1 MVQLKSLWDFMQV
14 DMAADNFE
22 QEMRK
27 SPNRQKLIKRRNFL
41 MEQQANMKKIEG
53 EIAVMQDR
61 LEAVR
66 DEASRLEGVLKS
78 TLEEITAN
86 PPAGL
91 EETQRK
97 LDAVQKLTDTLSRYE
112 QELVKMRKDA
122 DTRDRQQKDIRVRAA
137 KAKQEYDQVKAVYDK
152 EFKED
157 TAKLNAM
164 RADSEK
170 EAGKIEQALLN
181 RYRTIKQQCTPPMA
195 KMSAD
200 QCCGCFMQL
209 PSSTLRLLKEGND
222 IVECD
227 NCGRILYCEN

>member
-27 SPNRQKLIKRRNFL
+27 SPNRQKLLKRRNFL

-66 DEASRLEGVLKS
+66 DEAERLAGVLS
-78 TLEEITAN
+78 TTLKEINDN
-86 PPAGL
+86 PPATL

-97 LDAVQKLTDTLSRYE
+97 LDAVQKLSDTLNRYE
-112 QELVKMRKDA
+112 QELNKMRKDA
-122 DTRDRQQKDIRVRAA
+122 DNRDRQQKDIRVRAA
-137 KAKQEYDQVKAVYDK
+137 KAKQEYDQIKAIYDK
-152 EFKED
+152 EFKD
-157 TAKLNAM
+157 DNAKLADM
-164 RADSEK
+164 RAKSDVLAENQDP
-170 EAGKIEQALLN
+170 ELLA
-181 RYRTIKQQCTPPMA
+181 RYRAIKQQCTPPMA
-195 KMSAD
+195 KLMND
-200 QCCGCFMQL
+200 QCCGCFVQL
-209 PSSTLRLLKEGND
+209 PSATLRAIKEGTA

-227 NCGRILYCEN
+227 NCGRILYCEE

>member
-41 MEQQANMKKIEG
+41 MEQQANMKKIES
-53 EIAVMQDR
+53 EIAIMQDR

-86 PPAGL
+86 PPTNM

-137 KAKQEYDQVKAVYDK
+137 KAKQEYDQVKTVYDK

-181 RYRTIKQQCTPPMA
+181 RYRSIKQQSTPPMA
-195 KMSAD
+195 RMSND

-209 PSSTLRLLKEGND
+209 PSSKLRLLKEGNE

-227 NCGRILYCEN
+227 NCGRILYCED

>member
-1 MVQLKSLWDFMQV
+1 MELKALWDFMQV

-22 QEMRK
+22 AEMRK

-66 DEASRLEGVLKS
+66 DEAQRLEGVLS
-78 TLEEITAN
+78 ATLEDISAN
-86 PPAGL
+86 PPATL

-97 LDAVQKLTDTLSRYE
+97 MDAVQKLSDTLSHYE
-112 QELVKMRKDA
+112 QELSKMRKDA
-122 DTRDRQQKDIRVRAA
+122 DSRDRQQKDIRVRAA
-137 KAKQEYDQVKAVYDK
+137 KAKQEYDQVRQVYDK

-157 TAKLNAM
+157 TAKLSQM
-164 RADSEK
+164 RADIEK
-170 EAGKIEQALLN
+170 EAARQDHALLS
-181 RYRTIKQQCTPPMA
+181 RYRAIKQHCTPPMA
-195 KMSAD
+195 RLSND
-200 QCCGCFMQL
+200 QCCGCFVQL
-209 PSSTLRLLKEGND
+209 PSATLRLIKEGKD

-227 NCGRILYCEN
+227 NCGRILYCED

>member
-78 TLEEITAN
+78 TLEDIAAN
-86 PPAGL
+86 PPANID
-91 EETQRK
+91 ETQRK
-97 LDAVQKLTDTLSRYE
+97 LDAVQKLTDTLARYE

-157 TAKLNAM
+157 TAKLTGM
-164 RADSEK
+164 RTSSEK
-170 EAGKIEQALLN
+170 EAGKIEQALLE
-181 RYRTIKQQCTPPMA
+181 RYRAIKQQCTPPMA
-195 KMSAD
+195 KLENN

-209 PSSTLRLLKEGND
+209 PSSTLRLLKEGNE

-227 NCGRILYCEN
+227 NCGRILYCED

>member
-27 SPNRQKLIKRRNFL
+27 SPNRQKLIKCRNFL

-66 DEASRLEGVLKS
+66 DEAERLAGVLNS
-78 TLEEITAN
+78 TLKEISDN
-86 PPAGL
+86 PPANL
-91 EETQRK
+91 EDTQRK
-97 LDAVQKLTDTLSRYE
+97 LDAVQKLSDTLARYE
-112 QELVKMRKDA
+112 KELSKMRKDA
-122 DTRDRQQKDIRVRAA
+122 DSRDHQQKDIRVRAA

-157 TAKLNAM
+157 TAKLTKM
-164 RADSEK
+164 RADIDK
-170 EAGKIEQALLN
+170 EAAAQDQRLLG
-181 RYRTIKQQCTPPMA
+181 RYRAIKQQCTPPMA
-195 KMSAD
+195 RLSNN
-200 QCCGCFMQL
+200 QCCGCFVQL
-209 PSSTLRLLKEGND
+209 PSATLRAIKEGND

-227 NCGRILYCEN
+227 NCGRILYCED

>member
-66 DEASRLEGVLKS
+66 DEASRLSGVLKA
-78 TLEEITAN
+78 TLEEISAN
-86 PPAGL
+86 PPADL

-112 QELVKMRKDA
+112 QELKKMRKDA
-122 DTRDRQQKDIRVRAA
+122 DNRDRQQKEIRVSAA
-137 KAKQEYDQVKAVYDK
+137 KAKQEYDQVKQVYDK

-157 TAKLNAM
+157 TAKLNTM
-164 RADSEK
+164 RASIEK
-170 EAGKIEQALLN
+170 ESAKQDPALLE
-181 RYRTIKQQCTPPMA
+181 RYRAIKQHCTPPMA
-195 KMSAD
+195 RMSSD

-209 PSSTLRLLKEGND
+209 PSSTLRLLKEGKE

-227 NCGRILYCEN
+227 NCGRILYCED